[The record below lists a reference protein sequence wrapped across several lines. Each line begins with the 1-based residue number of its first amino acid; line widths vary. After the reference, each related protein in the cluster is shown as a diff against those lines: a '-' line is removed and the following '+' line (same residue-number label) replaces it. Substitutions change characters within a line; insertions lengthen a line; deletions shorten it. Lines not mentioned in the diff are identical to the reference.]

1 MPYLGDDWYRLVRAV
16 PDTDFAE
23 YAQVGEL
30 LVRLDSL
37 LSMGELRLLSAP
49 WCTMSVNTQTTFV
62 YFTSIADAI
71 LWQTITLV
79 IVRSEA
85 WLYCD
90 GCVLV
95 EYFLKWCVKTFV
107 LLFSQDVSA
116 KPWAYKCA
124 NRIPCFRKCSRFTF
138 NPAILVCEG
147 IALLQ
152 SVDVDLVI
160 TT

>member
-1 MPYLGDDWYRLVRAV
+1 MTEHERTSATQRPLVYHECKHTNYLCFFYIYSRC
-16 PDTDFAE
+16 DT
-23 YAQVGEL
+23 L
-30 LVRLDSL
+30 
-37 LSMGELRLLSAP
+37 
-49 WCTMSVNTQTTFV
+49 TN
-62 YFTSIADAI
+62 
-71 LWQTITLV
+71 V

-95 EYFLKWCVKTFV
+95 EYFLKWCVKMFV

-116 KPWAYKCA
+116 KPWANKCA
-124 NRIPCFRKCSRFTF
+124 NRIPCFRKCSHFTF

-160 TT
+160 TI

>member
-1 MPYLGDDWYRLVRAV
+1 MPYLGDDWCRLVRAV

-23 YAQVGEL
+23 YAQVGEI

-49 WCTMSVNTQTTFV
+49 WCAMSVNTQTTCLF
-62 YFTSIADAI
+62 YIYSRCD
-71 LWQTITLV
+71 TLASV
-79 IVRSEA
+79 MARSEA
-85 WLYCD
+85 WLYRD

-107 LLFSQDVSA
+107 LLFSRDVSA
-116 KPWAYKCA
+116 KPWSYKCA
-124 NRIPCFRKCSRFTF
+124 NRILCFRNCSHFTF
-138 NPAILVCEG
+138 NSAVLVCGG

-152 SVDVDLVI
+152 FVNV
-160 TT
+160 